1 MSLQNAVNLER
12 INELKQKLE
21 EQEKIIGELS
31 STPGNEGKQAILAS
45 LTDSQKQVNI
55 DVDNRYVWIY
65 VLKFQW

>member
-31 STPGNEGKQAILAS
+31 NTPGNEGKQAILAS

-55 DVDNRYVWIY
+55 DVDNR
-65 VLKFQW
+65 

>member
-31 STPGNEGKQAILAS
+31 NTPGNEGKQAILAS

-55 DVDNRYVWIY
+55 DVDNRYVGIY
-65 VLKFQW
+65 VLKFQ